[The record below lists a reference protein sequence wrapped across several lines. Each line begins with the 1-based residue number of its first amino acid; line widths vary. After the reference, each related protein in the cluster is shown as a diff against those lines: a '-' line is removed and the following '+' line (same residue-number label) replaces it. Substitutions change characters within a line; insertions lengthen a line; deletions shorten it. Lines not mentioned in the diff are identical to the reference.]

1 MHRSSAN
8 SRVQHRIHDC
18 SFPLRFTL
26 LPALHTGRLTTVSND
41 VTDSLD
47 LSAQAGVLLGA
58 FMTGRSFQPNLLSR
72 GTRDQAILSG
82 VAAATGYGWGTS
94 GHSLLRAFARRLGRQ
109 GLAASIAVDGAALV
123 GSAVLVSRL
132 RPHEHERPGRALLRF
147 AATAK
152 GAAAAAGLIAAG
164 ARWIPGHRSLVTAG
178 TGLALAGAGYATIR
192 TGQAGALD
200 STDGRAHEDIQRVV
214 STPKA
219 LAATTVTTGL
229 LVAAGHGEAKLSA
242 TAARLAAAV
251 LGGNPADHRT
261 LGRLASFAVLA
272 GAGWGAVTLVNRKLA
287 VSGNAPD
294 HGNTAAPDI
303 AEVTGG
309 PGSLIPWDKQTR
321 ESARW
326 LVEVLRPEQ
335 ITAVMNEPAQQPIRV
350 YASLPAATSEA
361 QRAELLLAEI
371 DRTRALERS
380 VFALFSPTGSGY
392 VNYVGSETLEYLTRG
407 DCASACIQY
416 SVLPSALSL
425 NKVHM
430 GTEQTRM
437 VVNGIVERMLA
448 MEPSKRPKFV
458 LFGESLGS
466 QVSQDMFR
474 GTSITGPAG
483 IGLEAAV
490 WIGTPFATKWRDE
503 LWGDRTVSQMPA
515 PGPGAAFLP
524 RAVRDWRGLSPE
536 QKSEVRYL
544 LLQNGDDPIPKF
556 GPPLLWRQPAWLGP
570 DAHRP
575 PGAPRGTA
583 WQPVVTFFAT
593 FLDMQNALSPTPG
606 VFDEGGHDYRRETP
620 EAVRTVFGLDCTDDQ
635 MDRVQHA
642 LRERE
647 LRFEVRRDLA
657 AVQATAADKRASA
670 EEKLEKRVGTWV
682 GHDVDQA
689 EIEKLAD

>member
-1 MHRSSAN
+1 M
-8 SRVQHRIHDC
+8 
-18 SFPLRFTL
+18 
-26 LPALHTGRLTTVSND
+26 
-41 VTDSLD
+41 TDSLD

-58 FMTGRSFQPNLLSR
+58 FMTGRSFEPNLLSR

-94 GHSLLRAFARRLGRQ
+94 GHSLLRAVARRMGREGLGASVAVDAAT
-109 GLAASIAVDGAALV
+109 LAATAALV
-123 GSAVLVSRL
+123 SQL
-132 RPHEHERPGRALLRF
+132 RPHEHERPGRALVRF

-152 GAAAAAGLIAAG
+152 GAAAAAGLVAAG
-164 ARWIPGHRSLVTAG
+164 ARWIPGHRSAATAG
-178 TGLALAGAGYATIR
+178 TALALAAAGYASIR
-192 TGQAGALD
+192 RGKAGSLD
-200 STDGRAHEDIQRVV
+200 STDGRAHEDVVRVV

-219 LAATTVTTGL
+219 LAASTVTTGL
-229 LVAAGHGEAKLSA
+229 LLAAGHGEAKLSA
-242 TAARLAAAV
+242 TSARLAAAV
-251 LGGNPADHRT
+251 LGGDAADHRT
-261 LGRLASFAVLA
+261 LGRLASFSLLA

-294 HGNTAAPDI
+294 DANTAAPDI

-309 PGSLIPWDKQTR
+309 PGSVIPWDKQTR

-326 LVEVLRPEQ
+326 LTAVLRPEQ
-335 ITAVMNEPAQQPIRV
+335 ITAVMGEPAQQPIRV
-350 YASLPAATSEA
+350 YASLPAASTEQ

-392 VNYVGSETLEYLTRG
+392 VNYVANETLEFLTRG
-407 DCASACIQY
+407 DCSSACIQY

-437 VVNGIVERMLA
+437 VVNGIVERLLA
-448 MEPSKRPKFV
+448 MEPDRRPKFV

-466 QVSQDMFR
+466 QVSQEMFR
-474 GTSITGPAG
+474 GTGTSGPAG
-483 IGLEAAV
+483 IGLDAAV
-490 WIGTPFATKWRDE
+490 WIGTPFATKWRDQ
-503 LWGDRTVSQMPA
+503 LWGTRSVSDVPT
-515 PGPGAAFLP
+515 PGPGKAFLS

-536 QKSEVRYL
+536 QRSEVRYL
-544 LLQNGDDPIPKF
+544 FLQNGDDPIPKF

-570 DAHRP
+570 DEGRP
-575 PGAPRGTA
+575 PGAPRGTV

-606 VFDEGGHDYRRETP
+606 VFDEGGHDYRREIP
-620 EAVRTVFGLDCTDDQ
+620 EAVRTVFGLQCSDEQ
-635 MDRVQHA
+635 MVRVQAA

-647 LRFEVRRDLA
+647 LHFEVSRDWHA
-657 AVQATAADKRASA
+657 ALDAPADKRAA
-670 EEKLEKRVGTWV
+670 AQQKLEERVSTWV

-689 EIEKLAD
+689 EIKRLAD

>member
-1 MHRSSAN
+1 M
-8 SRVQHRIHDC
+8 
-18 SFPLRFTL
+18 
-26 LPALHTGRLTTVSND
+26 
-41 VTDSLD
+41 TDSLD

-94 GHSLLRAFARRLGRQ
+94 GHSLLRAVARRIGKEGLGASV
-109 GLAASIAVDGAALV
+109 GIDALTLAASAALV
-123 GSAVLVSRL
+123 SQL
-132 RPHEHERPGRALLRF
+132 RPQEHERPGRALARF
-147 AATAK
+147 VATAK
-152 GAAAAAGLIAAG
+152 GAAAAAGLLAAG
-164 ARWIPGHRSLVTAG
+164 ARWIPGHRSVATAG
-178 TGLALAGAGYATIR
+178 TALTLASAGYASIR
-192 TGQAGALD
+192 HGQAGALD
-200 STDGRAHEDIQRVV
+200 STDGRAHEDVVRVV

-219 LAATTVTTGL
+219 IAASTVTTGL
-229 LVAAGHGEAKLSA
+229 LLAAGHGEAKLSA
-242 TAARLAAAV
+242 TSARLAAAV
-251 LGGNPADHRT
+251 LGGDAADHRT
-261 LGRLASFAVLA
+261 LGRLASFALLA

-294 HGNTAAPDI
+294 DANTSAPDI

-309 PGSLIPWDKQTR
+309 PGSVIGWDKQTR

-326 LVEVLRPEQ
+326 LSEVLRPEQ
-335 ITAVMNEPAQQPIRV
+335 ITAVMQEPAQQPIRV
-350 YASLPAATSEA
+350 YASLPAASSDE
-361 QRAELLLAEI
+361 QRAALLLAEI

-392 VNYVGSETLEYLTRG
+392 VNYVANETLEFLTRG

-437 VVNGIVERMLA
+437 VVNGIVARMLA
-448 MEPSKRPKFV
+448 MEPARRPKFV

-466 QVSQDMFR
+466 QVSQEMFR
-474 GTSITGPAG
+474 GTGTTGPAG
-483 IGLEAAV
+483 IGLDAAV
-490 WIGTPFATKWRDE
+490 WIGTPFATKWRDQ
-503 LWGDRTVSQMPA
+503 LWGTRTVSEVPA
-515 PGPGAAFLP
+515 PGPGAAFLS
-524 RAVRDWRGLSPE
+524 RAVRDWRGLTAE
-536 QKSEVRYL
+536 QRCEVRYL
-544 LLQNGDDPIPKF
+544 FLQNGDDPIPKF

-570 DAHRP
+570 DASRP

-583 WQPVVTFFAT
+583 WQPVVTFLAT

-620 EAVRTVFGLDCTDDQ
+620 EAVRTVFGLQCSDEQ
-635 MDRVQHA
+635 MVRVQAA

-647 LRFEVRRDLA
+647 LHFEVSRDWNATLA
-657 AVQATAADKRASA
+657 AADDKRAEA
-670 EEKLEKRVGTWV
+670 QKKLEERVGTWV
-682 GHDVDQA
+682 GHDVDLA